1 MPSDN
6 PAARALGAEQL
17 KPEKSTNYS
26 LGLVLRPVDQASVTI
41 DAYQISIRDRLL
53 FSGGISGPDAE
64 RILTEAGYGQYTW
77 AQFMTNAVD
86 TRTRGVDIV
95 GKYNFDLQQYGS
107 LALSAGYTRAKT
119 TIEKVHEN
127 ANGFE
132 TVTRESRG
140 YLEYGYPKDKFV
152 LGAIHRY
159 GPWTVAL
166 NETRYGEY
174 RKFAAQASD
183 SQYDQ
188 TFGAQW
194 TTDLDVN
201 YAFTKQLRVSVGA
214 NNLFNS
220 KPDDFDSHLRQTPSQ
235 KYSYL
240 SPAAPEGTFYYTR
253 LSYEF

>member
-1 MPSDN
+1 
-6 PAARALGAEQL
+6 
-17 KPEKSTNYS
+17 
-26 LGLVLRPVDQASVTI
+26 
-41 DAYQISIRDRLL
+41 
-53 FSGGISGPDAE
+53 
-64 RILTEAGYGQYTW
+64 
-77 AQFMTNAVD
+77 
-86 TRTRGVDIV
+86 
-95 GKYNFDLQQYGS
+95 
-107 LALSAGYTRAKT
+107 
-119 TIEKVHEN
+119 
-127 ANGFE
+127 
-132 TVTRESRG
+132 
-140 YLEYGYPKDKFV
+140 

-174 RKFAAQASD
+174 RKFASQASD